1 MKIINVVFKIFT
13 FIVLI
18 ELITIIIGYF
28 VNNIW
33 EMKIKMTEATL
44 IIFGLVFICFVI
56 SIIFD

>member
-18 ELITIIIGYF
+18 ELITIIIRYF
-28 VNNIW
+28 INNIW
-33 EMKIKMTEATL
+33 EMKIEMTEATL

>member
-1 MKIINVVFKIFT
+1 MKIINVVFEIFT
-13 FIVLI
+13 FMVLI

-28 VNNIW
+28 VSNIW
-33 EMKIKMTEATL
+33 EMKIEMTEATL